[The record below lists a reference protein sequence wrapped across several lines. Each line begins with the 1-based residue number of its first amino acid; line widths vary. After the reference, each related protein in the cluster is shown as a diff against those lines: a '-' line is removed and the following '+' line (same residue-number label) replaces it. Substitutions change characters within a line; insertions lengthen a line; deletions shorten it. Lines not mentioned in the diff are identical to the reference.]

1 MTFELFMKPC
11 YDFVKE
17 LLSCGSEL
25 EVISPESLKEEVNK
39 YANEMCEI
47 YNPKENG

>member
-1 MTFELFMKPC
+1 MTFELYLKPC

-25 EVISPESLKEEVNK
+25 EVITPQLLRKEIKQYTE
-39 YANEMCEI
+39 EMCEI
-47 YNPKENG
+47 CNPKDNG